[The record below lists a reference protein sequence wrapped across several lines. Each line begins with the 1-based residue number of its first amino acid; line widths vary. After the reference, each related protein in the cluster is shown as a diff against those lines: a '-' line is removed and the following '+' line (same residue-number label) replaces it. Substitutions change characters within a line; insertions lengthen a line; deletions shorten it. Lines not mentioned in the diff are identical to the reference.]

1 MPPLTPRNE
10 SIIRFRF
17 EIWQRENSPMKR
29 LVLMAT
35 TVLLLSATTVWAGT
49 MKDGDVAYHRGDYVT
64 ASKIYGSLAAQGNAR
79 AQNNLGMI
87 SLKGHGVAHDDAE
100 ALKWFRLAAAQ
111 GLAEAQLNLGAMYAE
126 GLGLA
131 QDYAQAGKW
140 FRLAAEQGDA
150 KAQFNLGLLY
160 MSGSGVAHN
169 DAQAV
174 TWVRKSAVQGLAQA
188 QYTLGSMY
196 EHGQGVKQDYVRA
209 YLWFALGA
217 DSGDTDSAKS
227 RDRAATL
234 MTPKQIAQARKLA
247 RDCRRRTLKCSDR
260 SASVDSVD

>member
-1 MPPLTPRNE
+1 MKQLFLTTM
-10 SIIRFRF
+10 I
-17 EIWQRENSPMKR
+17 
-29 LVLMAT
+29 
-35 TVLLLSATTVWAGT
+35 VLLLGAATGRADT
-49 MKDGDVAYHRGDYVT
+49 MQDGDAAYHRGDYAT
-64 ASKIYGSLAAQGNAR
+64 ASKIYGALAAQGNPR

-87 SLKGHGVAHDDAE
+87 SLKGHGAVHNDAE
-100 ALKWFRLAAAQ
+100 SLKWFRLAAAQ

-140 FRLAAEQGDA
+140 FRLAAEQGEA

-160 MSGSGVAHN
+160 MSGSGVAHD
-169 DAQAV
+169 DAQAL
-174 TWVRKSAVQGLAQA
+174 TWVRKSAAQGLAQA

-209 YLWFALGA
+209 YVWFALGA
-217 DSGDTDSAKS
+217 NSGDTDSAKS

-234 MTPKQIAQARKLA
+234 MTPKQIAQARRLV
-247 RDCRRRTLKCSDR
+247 RDCRRRAPKCSGR
-260 SASVDSVD
+260 PASID